1 MEPQRRRRRS
11 TMTTS
16 SLTKTRSGNLPKRSG
31 RTKRPCASSVP
42 SLAFLQTREKL
53 ILPKSLSSFLSG
65 CVVQCQSTRT
75 LDHDTPRARGKDRR
89 RRCQPALRACDCC
102 GGASVVDAE
111 RSRRRTEW
119 TSSNDCERTI
129 YRRGSRLF
137 FRAFGR
143 GHVPLNCSSSP
154 TSTLRFRDI
163 CVFHRLERRFTNGA
177 GRALLAHSAAN
188 AQMPEK
194 RTSVAPEQR
203 GHRQPTRPWITA
215 TTTGRARAGA
225 MNRRKE
231 CSSQYINSSTGTRS
245 SGGQQEGEWVGPRAR
260 GVSRD
265 LDDAVTDRA
274 GD

>member
-1 MEPQRRRRRS
+1 MRRRS
-11 TMTTS
+11 RR
-16 SLTKTRSGNLPKRSG
+16 SLSGKLKR
-31 RTKRPCASSVP
+31 CM
-42 SLAFLQTREKL
+42 L
-53 ILPKSLSSFLSG
+53 ILPESLSSFLSG

-163 CVFHRLERRFTNGA
+163 CVFHRLERWFIN
-177 GRALLAHSAAN
+177 RARTCALRYSAA
-188 AQMPEK
+188 QTRMPEK
-194 RTSVAPEQR
+194 RKRPLRPSR
-203 GHRQPTRPWITA
+203 GDIA
-215 TTTGRARAGA
+215 
-225 MNRRKE
+225 
-231 CSSQYINSSTGTRS
+231 
-245 SGGQQEGEWVGPRAR
+245 
-260 GVSRD
+260 SRHD
-265 LDDAVTDRA
+265 H
-274 GD
+274 G